1 MDSTSQSTGVTASQ
15 LARELGTSVPRV
27 VRAAQRLGFDLR
39 SGRGRLVLSPAQVR
53 KLRSVLGCHQA
64 APGLSYTE
72 TAALAALARSPLGL
86 TSARAV
92 ARKAG
97 LSATATLRALA
108 RLTSAGLV
116 THEDAVLVAGRSRN
130 VRLLHAN
137 RRDPAYRAL
146 APILAQVEPP
156 EGPRN
161 QEVPAN
167 LRHLFWN
174 TNPSQLNVAHGG
186 EYIARR
192 LLRTVDPAG
201 LAWGAR
207 NLTPAHWR
215 VGARARG
222 LDPAVRALAENLAR
236 DGGH

>member
-1 MDSTSQSTGVTASQ
+1 MDNLLRNHEPSVATSVTASQ

-39 SGRGRLVLSPAQVR
+39 SGRGRLMLSPAQVR
-53 KLRSVLGCHQA
+53 KLRSVLGRRQV
-64 APGLSYTE
+64 APGLSYAE

-97 LSATATLRALA
+97 LSATATSRALA

-116 THEDAVLVAGRSRN
+116 TQGDEVLVAGRSRK

-137 RRDPAYRAL
+137 RRDPSYRTL

-156 EGPRN
+156 RTARDE
-161 QEVPAN
+161 EVPAN

-174 TNPSQLNVAHGG
+174 THPTQLKVAHGG

-192 LLRTVDPAG
+192 LLRTLDPAG
-201 LAWGAR
+201 LAWGAG
-207 NLTPAHWR
+207 NLTPSHWR
-215 VGARARG
+215 AAARARG
-222 LDPAVRALAENLAR
+222 LDPAV
-236 DGGH
+236 